1 MSLYREH
8 RPKTLDEVV
17 GNTAIVNGIREHFA
31 QPASRISH
39 AHIIYGP
46 SGCGKTTL
54 ARCIARSIL
63 GADDLS
69 IKEINKAEN
78 RGIDTARDIIAE
90 MDCLPLT
97 GKATV
102 YIIDEAHG
110 MTNDEKTAY
119 LKPFEECPEH
129 VFFFLCTTDLPKL
142 LKGDAGKAISTRCTQ
157 WKVEPLNSRQLT
169 RLVSN
174 VAEKEHY
181 ELVPELLDAI
191 VQSADGSPRAA
202 LVALEKV
209 MPIVDDLPAQLK
221 LLEGGAFDE
230 DPETRTLCQLL
241 CKGAAWAEVA
251 SALEPLKG
259 KVDPETL
266 RRGILGYAQA
276 ILLKR
281 DDKRVAQVMEEFA
294 IPTYDTGFPGITIAC
309 WRSGN

>member
-1 MSLYREH
+1 MSLYKKY
-8 RPKTLDEVV
+8 RPATLEEVK
-17 GNTAIVNGIREHFA
+17 GNTAVVTGIREHFA
-31 QPASRISH
+31 QPASRVSH

-63 GADDLS
+63 HADDLS
-69 IKEINKAEN
+69 IHEINKAEN
-78 RGIDTARDIIAE
+78 RGIDTAREIIAE
-90 MDCLPLT
+90 MGCLPLT
-97 GKATV
+97 GEATV

-110 MTNDEKTAY
+110 MTLDEKAAY
-119 LKPFEECPEH
+119 LKPLEECPDH
-129 VFFFLCTTDLPKL
+129 VYFFLCTTDLPKL
-142 LKGDAGKAISTRCTQ
+142 IKGDAGKAISTRCTQ
-157 WKVEPLNSRQLT
+157 WKVEPLNKRQLT
-169 RLVSN
+169 SLVSS
-174 VAEKEHY
+174 VAEKENY
-181 ELVPELLDAI
+181 KLVPELLEAI
-191 VQSADGSPRAA
+191 VQSAEGSPRAA

-241 CKGAAWAEVA
+241 CKGAAWAEIA

-281 DDKRVAQVMEEFA
+281 MDKRAARVLEEFSV
-294 IPTYDTGFPGITIAC
+294 PTYDTGFPGITLAA
-309 WRSGN
+309 WRSGL